1 MDELRMLIEAVAGL
15 PTITLWVLI
24 GYLIYKLAIIGSM
37 YGVMRFAIQKFVE
50 WKTNPK
56 TFKVGGRA
64 VNEAVAYEIEVQI
77 SRLVSTSYIH
87 SSDVLKLKQALDIVL
102 KGKND

>member
-1 MDELRMLIEAVAGL
+1 MEELKLLIEAVAGL

-56 TFKVGGRA
+56 TFKIGGKA
-64 VNEAVAYEIEVQI
+64 INETVAFELEVQV

-102 KGKND
+102 KSKND